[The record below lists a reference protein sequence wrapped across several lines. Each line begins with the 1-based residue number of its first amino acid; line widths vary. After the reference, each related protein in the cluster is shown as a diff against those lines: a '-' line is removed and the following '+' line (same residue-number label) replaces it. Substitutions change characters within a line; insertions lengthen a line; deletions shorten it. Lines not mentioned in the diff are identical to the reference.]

1 MNLKYFYSLM
11 AGTMAVVAVSSCS
24 PDDHELAA
32 PSVTPA
38 DLVEGKAFTVTPD
51 ANDPNII
58 HLTSLMKGVTP
69 VWSTPQGRSQS
80 TEMTIELPFSG
91 EYEVTYGVITQAGT
105 VYGDPY
111 KFTVS
116 QNNFGMLS
124 DPIWTNLA
132 GGVDENGNGNPKK
145 WVPVDKNYG
154 VGRCTGPVMYM
165 DPSNVLN
172 DGSGN
177 TDLQFGS
184 ANWAPNWDPGFQ
196 SWLIPADDPYMD
208 SYMIFGLDPVKGC
221 TLTEYRGTAAGGENA
236 TGTFTLNTS
245 DMKHLTVTFNGGTY
259 SMHNTGFDEVCSN
272 YTNDIKIIECTPYL
286 LQIATMRTNS
296 EGAWWIVWNFIW
308 EEVKNGNVVIPG
320 DGPELLPTTPPSEPS
335 VANLAEELFKVN
347 VGEFNVIADQT
358 TLLLNEDAPYDWM
371 WWNPATGA
379 WEAMNAYGA
388 SWAPALDGIDEWAL
402 TLEKRGK
409 ATLESP
415 AGEAAPNFTI
425 EGSKIV
431 FDQPVTLFT
440 SGNVDLTGTE
450 FTVFKCSADDN
461 EIILGVPD
469 GTDADGNVNKYL
481 VANCTIK
488 SIGGGQQ
495 GPTVV
500 PLDASKISCYIEAN
514 DHYRIQL
521 YNPWGGDPAISDI
534 SKVKLRKG
542 QTMTMKFTL
551 KGVTWKEGAQP
562 KVLFGNNI
570 EGLGFN
576 WPSNGQGFDVPEA
589 FDLNKNGETTIS
601 ITNTTGSTATFE
613 GTSVILACIQI
624 KDMVESPLADNGLL
638 DPEAVTVEGV
648 TLTIE

>member
-11 AGTMAVVAVSSCS
+11 AGTLAVAAVSSCS

-38 DLVEGKAFTVTPD
+38 DLVEGTAFSVTPD
-51 ANDPNII
+51 ANDPNVI

-80 TEMTIELPFSG
+80 ADFTINLPFSG
-91 EYEVTYGVITQAGT
+91 EYEVTYGVMTQAGP

-145 WVPVDKNYG
+145 WVPVDKSYG
-154 VGRCTGPVMYM
+154 VGKCTGPVMYM
-165 DPSNVLN
+165 SPDDVKN

-177 TDLQFGS
+177 SDLQFGGD
-184 ANWAPNWDPGFQ
+184 NWAPNWDPGFQ
-196 SWLIPADDPYMD
+196 DWLIPANDPYMD

-221 TLTEYRGTAAGGENA
+221 TLTEYRGTAAGGENM

-245 DMKHLTVTFNGGTY
+245 DMKHLSITFNGGTFA
-259 SMHNTGFDEVCSN
+259 MHNTGFDEVCNN
-272 YTNDIKIIECTPYL
+272 YTNDIKIIECTPYI

-296 EGAWWIVWNFIW
+296 EGPWWLVWNFVW

-320 DGPELLPTTPPSEPS
+320 DGPELLPTTPPAEPS
-335 VANLAEELFKVN
+335 VDNLAEKLFQVN
-347 VGEFNVIADQT
+347 VGDFNVSADQT
-358 TLLLNEDAPYDWM
+358 TLLLNEETPYDWM
-371 WWNPATGA
+371 WWNPATAG
-379 WEAMNAYGA
+379 WEAMNAYGS
-388 SWAPALDGIDEWAL
+388 SWAPALEGIDEWAL
-402 TLEKRGK
+402 TLEKKGK

-415 AGEAAPNFTI
+415 AGAATPNFTV

-431 FDQPVTLFT
+431 FDSPVTFFT
-440 SGNVDLTGTE
+440 AGNVALTGTE
-450 FTVFKCSADDN
+450 FTVFKCSADDA

-488 SIGGGQQ
+488 AIGGGQQ
-495 GPTVV
+495 GPTVIPV
-500 PLDASKISCYIEAN
+500 DQSKVSLYVEAN
-514 DHYRIQL
+514 DHFRIQL
-521 YNPWGGDPAISDI
+521 YNPWGGEPAVDA
-534 SKVKLRKG
+534 SKIKLKKN

-551 KGVTWKEGAQP
+551 SGVTWKEGAQP
-562 KVLFGNNI
+562 KVLFGNNF
-570 EGLGFN
+570 EALGFV
-576 WPSNGQGFDVPEA
+576 WPSNGAGFDVPSA
-589 FDLNKNGETTIS
+589 FDLNKNGETTITL
-601 ITNTTGSTATFE
+601 TNTTGSTVAFE
-613 GTSVILACIQI
+613 GTSVILACIQV
-624 KDMVESPLADNGLL
+624 KDMVEAPLADNGLL
-638 DPEAVTVEGV
+638 DPEAVKVEV
-648 TLTIE
+648 TSLTIE